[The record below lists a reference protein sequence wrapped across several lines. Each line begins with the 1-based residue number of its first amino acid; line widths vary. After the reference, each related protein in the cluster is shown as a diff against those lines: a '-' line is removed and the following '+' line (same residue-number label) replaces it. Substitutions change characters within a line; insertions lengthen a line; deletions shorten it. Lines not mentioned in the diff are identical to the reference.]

1 MVTAKLMLA
10 GIDPFLAALIGGV
23 LVGGALGA
31 INGCLVNWTGLH
43 PFIIT
48 LGTNAIFR
56 GITLVISDANSVYG
70 FSFDFVNFFAA
81 SVIGIPVPVI
91 FSLIVAL
98 ILWFLTTRMRLG
110 RNIYALGGNKNSAFY
125 SGIDV
130 KFHIL
135 VVFII
140 SGVCAGLAGVV
151 STARLGAAEPLAGMG
166 FETYAIASAIIGGT
180 SFFGGK
186 GRIFSVVIG
195 GLIIGTI
202 NNGLNILQVQT
213 YYQLPEVSG
222 RIVELAV
229 TDNQA
234 VKQGDLL
241 FRIDPRPYEANLAK
255 AEASLAALD
264 KQIMLTQRSVDAQQ
278 FGADS
283 VNATVEK
290 ARAAAKQASDTL
302 RRTEPLLRE
311 GFVSA
316 EEVDRARTAQRAAE
330 ADLNAVLLQAQS
342 AASSVSGVD
351 ALVAQRAAVEADI
364 ALTKLHLEMA
374 TVRAPFDGRVI
385 SLKTSVGQFASAM
398 RPIFTLIDTR
408 HWYVIANFRE
418 TDLKNIRSGT
428 LATIRL
434 MSDSGKTFEGKV
446 DSIGYGVLP
455 DDGGLVL
462 GGLPKVSRSINWVRV
477 AQRFPVKIM
486 VDKPDPEMFR
496 IGASAVAN
504 LEPQ

>member
-1 MVTAKLMLA
+1 MGITTRVKGDMAEKKPFNFALFWDKYGTFFILAIIVAIFGTLSSEYFLTTNNITQIFVQSSVTVLIGMGEFFAILVAGIDLSVGAILALSGMVTAKLMLA
-10 GIDPFLAALIGGV
+10 GVDPFFAALI
-23 LVGGALGA
+23 GGALGA

-81 SVIGIPVPVI
+81 SVLGIPVPVI
-91 FSLIVAL
+91 FSLIVAV

-213 YYQLPEVSG
+213 YYQLVVMG
-222 RIVELAV
+222 GLIIAAV
-229 TDNQA
+229 
-234 VKQGDLL
+234 
-241 FRIDPRPYEANLAK
+241 
-255 AEASLAALD
+255 ALD
-264 KQIMLTQRSVDAQQ
+264 RL
-278 FGADS
+278 
-283 VNATVEK
+283 
-290 ARAAAKQASDTL
+290 
-302 RRTEPLLRE
+302 
-311 GFVSA
+311 
-316 EEVDRARTAQRAAE
+316 
-330 ADLNAVLLQAQS
+330 
-342 AASSVSGVD
+342 
-351 ALVAQRAAVEADI
+351 
-364 ALTKLHLEMA
+364 
-374 TVRAPFDGRVI
+374 I
-385 SLKTSVGQFASAM
+385 SK
-398 RPIFTLIDTR
+398 
-408 HWYVIANFRE
+408 
-418 TDLKNIRSGT
+418 
-428 LATIRL
+428 
-434 MSDSGKTFEGKV
+434 
-446 DSIGYGVLP
+446 
-455 DDGGLVL
+455 
-462 GGLPKVSRSINWVRV
+462 
-477 AQRFPVKIM
+477 
-486 VDKPDPEMFR
+486 
-496 IGASAVAN
+496 
-504 LEPQ
+504 

>member
-1 MVTAKLMLA
+1 MESTPKKAPRSKF
-10 GIDPFLAALIGGV
+10 PAL
-23 LVGGALGA
+23 LV
-31 INGCLVNWTGLH
+31 
-43 PFIIT
+43 
-48 LGTNAIFR
+48 
-56 GITLVISDANSVYG
+56 
-70 FSFDFVNFFAA
+70 
-81 SVIGIPVPVI
+81 
-91 FSLIVAL
+91 VAL
-98 ILWFLTTRMRLG
+98 
-110 RNIYALGGNKNSAFY
+110 ALVALVFVIWRVDSAPSTNDAY
-125 SGIDV
+125 VSADTIDV
-130 KFHIL
+130 
-135 VVFII
+135 V
-140 SGVCAGLAGVV
+140 
-151 STARLGAAEPLAGMG
+151 
-166 FETYAIASAIIGGT
+166 
-180 SFFGGK
+180 
-186 GRIFSVVIG
+186 
-195 GLIIGTI
+195 
-202 NNGLNILQVQT
+202 
-213 YYQLPEVSG
+213 PEVSG

-255 AEASLAALD
+255 SEASLAALD

-290 ARAAAKQASDTL
+290 ARAAAKQATDTL
-302 RRTEPLLRE
+302 RRTEPLLKE

-316 EEVDRARTAQRAAE
+316 EDVDRARTAQRAAE

-342 AASSVSGVD
+342 AASAVSGVD

-398 RPIFTLIDTR
+398 RPIFTLTDTR

-428 LATIRL
+428 PATIRL

>member
-10 GIDPFLAALIGGV
+10 GIDPIIAALIGGV

-81 SVIGIPVPVI
+81 SPLGIPVPVI
-91 FSLIVAL
+91 FSLLIAL
-98 ILWFLTTRMRLG
+98 VLWFLTTRMRLG

-130 KFHIL
+130 KFHTL

-213 YYQLPEVSG
+213 YYQLVVMG
-222 RIVELAV
+222 GLIIAAV
-229 TDNQA
+229 
-234 VKQGDLL
+234 
-241 FRIDPRPYEANLAK
+241 
-255 AEASLAALD
+255 ALD
-264 KQIMLTQRSVDAQQ
+264 RL
-278 FGADS
+278 
-283 VNATVEK
+283 
-290 ARAAAKQASDTL
+290 
-302 RRTEPLLRE
+302 
-311 GFVSA
+311 
-316 EEVDRARTAQRAAE
+316 
-330 ADLNAVLLQAQS
+330 
-342 AASSVSGVD
+342 
-351 ALVAQRAAVEADI
+351 
-364 ALTKLHLEMA
+364 
-374 TVRAPFDGRVI
+374 I
-385 SLKTSVGQFASAM
+385 SK
-398 RPIFTLIDTR
+398 
-408 HWYVIANFRE
+408 
-418 TDLKNIRSGT
+418 
-428 LATIRL
+428 
-434 MSDSGKTFEGKV
+434 
-446 DSIGYGVLP
+446 
-455 DDGGLVL
+455 
-462 GGLPKVSRSINWVRV
+462 
-477 AQRFPVKIM
+477 
-486 VDKPDPEMFR
+486 
-496 IGASAVAN
+496 
-504 LEPQ
+504 

>member
-10 GIDPFLAALIGGV
+10 GVDPFLAAMIGGV

-166 FETYAIASAIIGGT
+166 FENLCHCQRHHWRHQFLRRQGAHFLCGDWRVDHRHHQQRSEYFAGTNLLPTGGD
-180 SFFGGK
+180 
-186 GRIFSVVIG
+186 GRINYRG
-195 GLIIGTI
+195 C
-202 NNGLNILQVQT
+202 
-213 YYQLPEVSG
+213 
-222 RIVELAV
+222 
-229 TDNQA
+229 
-234 VKQGDLL
+234 
-241 FRIDPRPYEANLAK
+241 RP
-255 AEASLAALD
+255 
-264 KQIMLTQRSVDAQQ
+264 
-278 FGADS
+278 
-283 VNATVEK
+283 
-290 ARAAAKQASDTL
+290 
-302 RRTEPLLRE
+302 
-311 GFVSA
+311 
-316 EEVDRARTAQRAAE
+316 
-330 ADLNAVLLQAQS
+330 
-342 AASSVSGVD
+342 
-351 ALVAQRAAVEADI
+351 
-364 ALTKLHLEMA
+364 
-374 TVRAPFDGRVI
+374 
-385 SLKTSVGQFASAM
+385 
-398 RPIFTLIDTR
+398 
-408 HWYVIANFRE
+408 
-418 TDLKNIRSGT
+418 
-428 LATIRL
+428 
-434 MSDSGKTFEGKV
+434 
-446 DSIGYGVLP
+446 
-455 DDGGLVL
+455 
-462 GGLPKVSRSINWVRV
+462 
-477 AQRFPVKIM
+477 
-486 VDKPDPEMFR
+486 
-496 IGASAVAN
+496 
-504 LEPQ
+504 

>member
-1 MVTAKLMLA
+1 MESTPKKAPRSKF
-10 GIDPFLAALIGGV
+10 PAL
-23 LVGGALGA
+23 LV
-31 INGCLVNWTGLH
+31 
-43 PFIIT
+43 
-48 LGTNAIFR
+48 
-56 GITLVISDANSVYG
+56 
-70 FSFDFVNFFAA
+70 
-81 SVIGIPVPVI
+81 
-91 FSLIVAL
+91 VAL
-98 ILWFLTTRMRLG
+98 ALVALVFVIWRVDSAPST
-110 RNIYALGGNKNSAFY
+110 NDAYASADT
-125 SGIDV
+125 IDV
-130 KFHIL
+130 
-135 VVFII
+135 V
-140 SGVCAGLAGVV
+140 
-151 STARLGAAEPLAGMG
+151 
-166 FETYAIASAIIGGT
+166 
-180 SFFGGK
+180 
-186 GRIFSVVIG
+186 
-195 GLIIGTI
+195 
-202 NNGLNILQVQT
+202 
-213 YYQLPEVSG
+213 PEVSG

-278 FGADS
+278 FGA
-283 VNATVEK
+283 
-290 ARAAAKQASDTL
+290 AAKQATDTL
-302 RRTEPLLRE
+302 RRTEPLLKE

-316 EEVDRARTAQRAAE
+316 EDVDRARTAQRAAE

-342 AASSVSGVD
+342 AASAVSGVD

-428 LATIRL
+428 PATIRL

>member
-1 MVTAKLMLA
+1 M
-10 GIDPFLAALIGGV
+10 
-23 LVGGALGA
+23 
-31 INGCLVNWTGLH
+31 
-43 PFIIT
+43 
-48 LGTNAIFR
+48 
-56 GITLVISDANSVYG
+56 
-70 FSFDFVNFFAA
+70 
-81 SVIGIPVPVI
+81 
-91 FSLIVAL
+91 
-98 ILWFLTTRMRLG
+98 
-110 RNIYALGGNKNSAFY
+110 
-125 SGIDV
+125 
-130 KFHIL
+130 
-135 VVFII
+135 
-140 SGVCAGLAGVV
+140 
-151 STARLGAAEPLAGMG
+151 
-166 FETYAIASAIIGGT
+166 
-180 SFFGGK
+180 
-186 GRIFSVVIG
+186 
-195 GLIIGTI
+195 
-202 NNGLNILQVQT
+202 
-213 YYQLPEVSG
+213 
-222 RIVELAV
+222 
-229 TDNQA
+229 
-234 VKQGDLL
+234 KQGDLL

-342 AASSVSGVD
+342 AASAVSGVD

-398 RPIFTLIDTR
+398 HPIFTLIDTR

-428 LATIRL
+428 PATIRL

-486 VDKPDPEMFR
+486 VEKPDPEMFR